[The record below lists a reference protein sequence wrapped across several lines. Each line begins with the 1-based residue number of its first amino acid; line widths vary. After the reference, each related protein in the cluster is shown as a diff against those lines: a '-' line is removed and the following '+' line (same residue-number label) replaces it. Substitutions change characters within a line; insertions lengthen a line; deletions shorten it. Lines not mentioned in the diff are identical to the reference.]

1 MHTKAQNSAR
11 LRILDTTVK
20 KRKLQFMAVHKKKS
34 STCPYRQMV
43 NVNSTDYEIK
53 RKPRLSFAS
62 SQCITVGSR
71 LAILDFL
78 SFIHTNKQAE
88 NILLNVT
95 EWLFKKKHT
104 PRLAKLLSLPAL
116 LITCNKHF
124 RCLCGLLKR
133 SPQWPCIYSITHTHT
148 VILNVRRM
156 RIRERDQGLML
167 KHANTYSI
175 NNKAHLHFPTF
186 KLSVHFSLSV
196 THL

>member
-95 EWLFKKKHT
+95 EWLFQKKNT
-104 PRLAKLLSLPAL
+104 LPY
-116 LITCNKHF
+116 
-124 RCLCGLLKR
+124 
-133 SPQWPCIYSITHTHT
+133 WPNCAVCQHS
-148 VILNVRRM
+148 
-156 RIRERDQGLML
+156 
-167 KHANTYSI
+167 S
-175 NNKAHLHFPTF
+175 
-186 KLSVHFSLSV
+186 
-196 THL
+196 